1 MTDDLPDIDSLI
13 HQAQY
18 REALSRLADIH
29 GRAVGRLCMAML
41 GDQSIA
47 EDVAQETFLAAYKGM
62 KNYRAEGSLRAWLFG
77 IARRQCVRR
86 LERGPRKHLELVEDK
101 HESENSTDGDMLGRR
116 RSLQL
121 SKELSLLK
129 PSERDVLLM
138 RFAGDLSFKEVANE
152 LNLSEASA
160 RKRASRAL
168 LKLRERMEPGD
179 VE

>member
-13 HQAQY
+13 TQGNFH
-18 REALSRLADIH
+18 EALARCADVH

-41 GDQSIA
+41 GEQSIA

-62 KNYRAEGSLRAWLFG
+62 KNYRADGSLRAWLFG

-101 HESENSTDGDMLGRR
+101 HESENSTEKEIRGRR
-116 RSLQL
+116 RARQMRD
-121 SKELSLLK
+121 ELSTLK
-129 PSERDVLLM
+129 PSERDVLIM
-138 RFAGDLSFKEVANE
+138 RFAGDLSFKEVASE
-152 LNLSEASA
+152 LKLSEASA

-168 LKLRERMEPGD
+168 LKLRLRLEPGD